1 MKSMD
6 FNQRGEKYGQII
18 HVGIG
23 GWYRWERAQIID
35 REIC

>member
-18 HVGIG
+18 HVGID
-23 GWYRWERAQIID
+23 GWYRREEAQIID
-35 REIC
+35 SEIC